1 MQSEILK
8 RGVRGTEGRGGG
20 RQTETDRGGAL
31 NIRRLQKVSGESR
44 PDGGR

>member
-8 RGVRGTEGRGGG
+8 RGVRGTEGREGG

-31 NIRRLQKVSGESR
+31 NIRRL
-44 PDGGR
+44 